1 MSNDLDELYN
11 ERLNRYVT
19 AMRNGQPDRVP
30 VRPLAAE
37 ITAKYA
43 GFTCQEVTHDY
54 RKAFEAV
61 IRCCKDFAWDAAVPN
76 MVYVWT
82 GLTQAAG
89 LRYYGVPGIDVGP
102 DVAFQYREPDEQGA
116 FMKREEYDE
125 LIADPTRFLYET
137 WLPRVSGDAS
147 TKGQPVSYR
156 NNLSLVKGAMAT
168 LAYFQAFGPQVERMR
183 TECGTPSA
191 ICGMLKAPLDVLAD
205 KLRGYL
211 GLAFDLMEIPDKV
224 LAACQAMMPHLGYL
238 ALTGADPAKQV
249 PIPIWMHRGCTP
261 FISKEHFKT
270 IYWPT
275 LRPIVDALWAQGN
288 QVLFYAEG
296 KWDAHLETFA
306 ELPAASIVYHIDRS
320 DPALV
325 HRILGKKFCLSGGVP
340 NTLMAF
346 AAPEEVKAHCRTLIE
361 TIGAEGGYILDASA
375 ILQNDATV
383 ENLRAMTDAAME
395 FGVYR
400 SPSSPSPSGKTAP
413 EPAGT
418 AAGLPLWATA
428 PRPQPGVCIP
438 WEEKLKE
445 LPPICG
451 DPDIPRRI
459 WDEIEGLAYLY
470 IWHLLLS
477 F

>member
-1 MSNDLDELYN
+1 MSNHLDELYN
-11 ERLNRYVT
+11 RRLNRYVT

-137 WLPRVSGDAS
+137 WLPRVSGDACA
-147 TKGQPVSYR
+147 KGQPVSYR

-261 FISKEHFKT
+261 FISKEHFRT

-296 KWDAHLETFA
+296 KWDGHLETFA

-346 AAPEEVKAHCRTLIE
+346 ASPEEVKAHCRRLIE

-400 SPSSPSPSGKTAP
+400 SPSSPSPSGKAAP

-428 PRPQPGVCIP
+428 PKPQPGVCIP

-459 WDEIEGLAYLY
+459 WG
-470 IWHLLLS
+470 
-477 F
+477 

>member
-1 MSNDLDELYN
+1 MSNHLDELYHQ
-11 ERLNRYVT
+11 RLNRYVT

-102 DVAFQYREPDEQGA
+102 DVAFQYREPDEQSA

-137 WLPRVSGDAS
+137 WLPRVSADACA
-147 TKGQPVSYR
+147 KGQPVTYR

-296 KWDAHLETFA
+296 KWDGHLETFA

-346 AAPEEVKAHCRTLIE
+346 SSPEEVKAHCRRLIE

-383 ENLRAMTDAAME
+383 ENLRAMTDAALE
-395 FGVYR
+395 YGVYR
-400 SPSSPSPSGKTAP
+400 SPSSPSTSGQPAP
-413 EPAGT
+413 EPAGP

-438 WEEKLKE
+438 WGEKLKE